1 MRGMSWQSQMP
12 WRATLLLACL
22 AAVWG
27 GAMASHASAKKSAPS
42 KQGSAG
48 SLDTSF
54 GKGGKATVAFPSEEA
69 GQLGVKYEL
78 PFEFSAGHL
87 EMAAAPGGKIVVA
100 GSTKVTQLLPN
111 GKPDPGFG
119 AGGSVTIERPA
130 GRTFV
135 LADVA
140 VDSRGRI
147 LLAGSARPQ
156 PSNSTP
162 DPLLSLAMVVRLMPD
177 GSLDPSFG
185 NEGILISDLGIEPP
199 KIGTTRYLGP
209 AVGLRSVVVD
219 SQDRP
224 VLSGGS
230 VSEVVSC
237 SAGGTEHAV
246 STGFVA
252 RLTDSG
258 ALDPSFGEGGLRQIV
273 DFSSFEQDSF
283 TPSETLLTLGSRG
296 FQCQGSSGSGVV
308 LTSFGFGGS
317 LDPNFGFAGFR
328 SVGLGAVR
336 AITVAPSGK
345 IVLLSGRRGGK
356 KKTQL
361 VVRLLAD
368 GGLDPGFG
376 RTGRVVIVL
385 HRGDALTSVAVDNS
399 GRLLF
404 AGRASRPV
412 RKSGVLR
419 STFLLARMKEKG
431 TFDRTF
437 GRRSS
442 VRTGF
447 GGPSS
452 SGATQVMLAGNGS
465 ILVGGEISSS
475 QLPTGGG
482 FALARYRSGAG
493 S

>member
-1 MRGMSWQSQMP
+1 MSRLSQLP
-12 WRATLLLACL
+12 WKGALLLACL
-22 AAVWG
+22 AAAWG
-27 GAMASHASAKKSAPS
+27 GAMASHASAKKGASLKAEP
-42 KQGSAG
+42 KQSSAG

-54 GKGGKATVAFPSEEA
+54 GKGGKATLAFPSEEA
-69 GQLGVKYEL
+69 G
-78 PFEFSAGHL
+78 SAGHL

-100 GSTKVTQLLPN
+100 GSTKVTQLLPS

-119 AGGSVTIERPA
+119 RGGSVTIERPA

-177 GSLDPSFG
+177 GSLDSSFG
-185 NEGILISDLGIEPP
+185 KEGTLISDLGIEPP
-199 KIGTTRYLGP
+199 KIGTTRYIGS

-237 SAGGTEHAV
+237 SAGGAEHAI
-246 STGFVA
+246 STGFVG

-296 FQCQGSSGSGVV
+296 FQCVGTSGSGVV

-328 SVGLGAVR
+328 SVGLGSVR

-356 KKTQL
+356 KKSQL

-376 RTGRVVIVL
+376 RTGRVVVLL
-385 HRGDALTSVAVDNS
+385 HRGDALTSVAVDGS

-419 STFLLARMKEKG
+419 STFLLARMKAKG

-437 GRRSS
+437 GQRSS

-452 SGATQVMLAGNGS
+452 SGATQVMIAGKGL

-482 FALARYRSGAG
+482 FALARYRSG